1 MIPYFVPLAMDGVL
15 AEGREYTKILERQT
29 EPVDII
35 LCRTDGGEG
44 ASRTACQETAAKIT
58 PQPQYV
64 IVADS
69 MRVCCN
75 SNDNYK
81 PCLTNVVDAKQF
93 LDDNPDY
100 GAVSLVY
107 PSAGREADDL
117 NKHIDIGW
125 VCYRYEVFASLK
137 FEKQEGEEHYCL
149 SVTRQIRATG
159 KRFGYLDKKFRI
171 TKF

>member
-1 MIPYFVPLAMDGVL
+1 VIPYFIPLSMTGQL
-15 AEGREYTKILERQT
+15 AEGRGYTALLKQQT

-44 ASRTACQETAAKIT
+44 ASRTACQVEAAKIT

-64 IVADS
+64 IMADPK
-69 MRVCCN
+69 RVCCN
-75 SNDNYK
+75 SNDGYK
-81 PCLTNVVDAKQF
+81 PCLTNVADARKF
-93 LDDNPDY
+93 LDENQDF

-107 PSAGREADDL
+107 PSKGREADDL
-117 NKHIDIGW
+117 NPHIDIGW
-125 VCYRYEVFASLK
+125 VMYRYEVFAALV

-149 SVTRQIRATG
+149 SVTRQIRAME
-159 KRFGYLDKKFRI
+159 KRFGYLDEKNRI